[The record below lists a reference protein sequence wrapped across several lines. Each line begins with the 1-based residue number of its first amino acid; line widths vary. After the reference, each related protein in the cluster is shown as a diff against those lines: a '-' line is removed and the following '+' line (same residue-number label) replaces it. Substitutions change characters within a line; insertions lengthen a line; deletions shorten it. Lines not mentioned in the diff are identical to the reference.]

1 MKLFPR
7 PRALASLTAAA
18 MLVVSCGGATGDSKA
33 NAPTASAAPTVA
45 AATAVPVQLPKTLI
59 LVGDTVRGT
68 KNLTDEEKPF
78 LGCVQANRFP
88 PDSQIVWRYKVVDP
102 LTTKALG
109 DKDLKSFKITLP
121 DGTSQDFKY
130 GEHPKG
136 SNIWF
141 WTSSYVIPKTYPTG
155 AFTYK
160 VLATDGEGRTGT
172 FEQFNVASAMLQVI
186 PAGSR

>member
-1 MKLFPR
+1 MKLLPR
-7 PRALASLTAAA
+7 PRVIASFAAA
-18 MLVVSCGGATGDSKA
+18 ATLIVSCGGGTAEVPQPTSA
-33 NAPTASAAPTVA
+33 APAPTAAPPTQAA
-45 AATAVPVQLPKTLI
+45 VQLPKTLI

-78 LGCVQANRFP
+78 LGCVQTNRFP
-88 PDSQIVWRYKVVDP
+88 PESQIVWRYKVIDP
-102 LTTKALG
+102 LTTKPMG
-109 DKDLKSFKITLP
+109 DKEIKSFKVTLP
-121 DGTSQDFKY
+121 DNTTADFKY

-141 WTSSYVIPKTYPTG
+141 WTTSFVIPKGYPTG